1 MAFRPPRR
9 WFGLIHWNASHILN
23 SLRVRLN
30 RTVDEMVQLI
40 TGGDMLMLRCENP
53 LPLLFDSC
61 CDGVE

>member
-1 MAFRPPRR
+1 M
-9 WFGLIHWNASHILN
+9 IHWNASHILN

-30 RTVDEMVQLI
+30 RTVDEMIQLI